1 MHVTRFSAGDDGES
15 QFTDV
20 TIDHPRERD
29 DGFGHTITSSGTFG
43 SPLVQFALLPE
54 GLDQSWHPAP
64 RRQLVAILAG
74 HLEVG
79 TPDGARRA
87 FGPGDVFLADDVGTR
102 GHTTRTVGGPVQVLF
117 APVPEDAKEIWSTT
131 ASS

>member
-1 MHVTRFSAGDDGES
+1 MHVTRFSAGTDGES

-29 DGFGHTITSSGTFG
+29 DGFGHTIASSGVFA

-54 GLDQSWHPAP
+54 GLDQSWPPAP

-102 GHTTRTVGGPVQVLF
+102 GHTTRTVGGPVQGLV
-117 APVPEDAKEIWSTT
+117 APGPGGAKEVWSS
-131 ASS
+131 AGPS